1 MRQILTTDLSCP
13 TTKSSVVFTH
23 KFCNFAPKKLFA
35 IILQRMISYLQIENL
50 TKSYGDRM
58 LFADVTFG
66 INEGDKVG
74 LIAKNGTGKTTLL
87 SIIAGK
93 EDYDS
98 GRIVFNND
106 IRVGYLEQVPSFQSS
121 KSVIDTCIEGDEPL
135 AIAVRNYEH
144 ALHNGNSDAMTA
156 AIQEMDNCKAW
167 DYEDRFKQILSML
180 KITDINQ
187 PIEQLSGGQIKR
199 VALAKILINEP
210 NLLILD
216 EPTNHLDIDMI
227 EWLENY
233 LSRNRMA
240 ILMVTHDRYFLD
252 KVCNKIVEID
262 NEKVYS
268 YNGKYNYFLEK
279 RIERLDAQNAELARA
294 KNLYRTELE
303 WMRRQPQA
311 RGSKAR
317 YRINAFHELQDKVST
332 KVNNKTLDINIKS
345 SYIGS
350 KIFVAHN
357 VSKSFGENV
366 IVKDFSYIF
375 ARYEKLGIVGNNGAG
390 KSSFIKLLLNEYQ
403 PDNGFFEIGET
414 VRFGYYSQEG
424 ITFNESKKVID
435 SVREIAEHI
444 HFDEK
449 TSYSASQ
456 FLNLFL
462 FSAKDQQKLISKL
475 SGGEKRRL
483 YLATVLMRQPNFLI
497 LDEPTN
503 DLDIVTLEVLEDY
516 ISKFKGCVI
525 IISHDRFFM
534 DRTVDHIFVFEG
546 NGVIKDFPGNYSEYR
561 EWKQENDKLKDAENP
576 KEQQKAKASNAEKNR
591 NSNKLTFKERKEFE
605 ELTKELDSL
614 NNEKQE
620 IETIFSNGSNT
631 ADLDRLAKRYNELK
645 SIIDEKE
652 YRWLE
657 LSEKE

>member
-1 MRQILTTDLSCP
+1 
-13 TTKSSVVFTH
+13 
-23 KFCNFAPKKLFA
+23 
-35 IILQRMISYLQIENL
+35 
-50 TKSYGDRM
+50 M

-462 FSAKDQQKLISKL
+462 FSAKDQQKLIAKL

-534 DRTVDHIFVFEG
+534 DRSVDHIFVFED

-561 EWKQENDKLKDAENP
+561 EWKQENDKLKDAEKP

-605 ELTKELDSL
+605 ELTKDLDLL

>member
-1 MRQILTTDLSCP
+1 
-13 TTKSSVVFTH
+13 
-23 KFCNFAPKKLFA
+23 
-35 IILQRMISYLQIENL
+35 
-50 TKSYGDRM
+50 M

-66 INEGDKVG
+66 INEGEKVG

-262 NEKVYS
+262 NETVYS

-462 FSAKDQQKLISKL
+462 FSAKDQQKLIAKL

-561 EWKQENDKLKDAENP
+561 EWKQENDKLKDAEKP

-605 ELTKELDSL
+605 ELTKDLDLL

>member
-1 MRQILTTDLSCP
+1 MP
-13 TTKSSVVFTH
+13 HH
-23 KFCNFAPKKLFA
+23 KKAVLFLHINFVTLPRKKLFA

-66 INEGDKVG
+66 INEGEKVG

-366 IVKDFSYIF
+366 IVKDFSYTF

-561 EWKQENDKLKDAENP
+561 EWKQENDKLKDAEKP
-576 KEQQKAKASNAEKNR
+576 KEQQKAKTSNAEKNR

-605 ELTKELDSL
+605 ELTKDLDLL